1 MCVGDYMV
9 EGLRLVEVV
18 GTSVTVTWGVTSRVT
33 LYEVV
38 YWPTTRPDNAS
49 SLLTSSSNAT
59 ITSLL
64 PNTEYNVQ
72 VSNNVIC
79 NVLVTVASTLDL
91 QDIVVA

>member
-1 MCVGDYMV
+1 MV

-18 GTSVTVTWGVTSRVT
+18 GTSVTVAWGVTSRVT

-38 YWPTTRPDNAS
+38 YWPATRPDNAS

-72 VSNNVIC
+72 VSSDVIC
-79 NVLVTVASTLDL
+79 NVLVTVASTLDF
-91 QDIVVA
+91 QDIEVA